1 VTAETCAPHSPDL
14 AAALAAGPYGC
25 VSAESRAVL
34 LSTAEEVKVA
44 GGGIIPTT
52 AAEPGSR
59 SVHGQPGI
67 VLEGLLRIFVR
78 AELRQVTV
86 QYAGKDEL
94 FGIPALRGDGGVS
107 GITAQAQALADSR
120 VLLFRPDT
128 LEQLIVRD
136 AAMADVMIR
145 SLRLALYAGISLMA
159 ENVLSPLRQRIARH
173 LLDMAVKEGDD
184 VLVPVTV
191 QDLAH
196 ATGTVREVVTRV
208 LKDMREHRLIGRKG
222 GSLVLLDL
230 PALHLAARGGGEAE
244 ISATVRR

>member
-1 VTAETCAPHSPDL
+1 VAVEACAPHSPDL
-14 AAALAAGPYGC
+14 AAVLAKGPYGR

-34 LSTAEEVKVA
+34 LSTAEEVRVA
-44 GGGIIPTT
+44 GGGIIPP
-52 AAEPGSR
+52 AATGTGPR
-59 SVHGQPGI
+59 PAHGQPGI
-67 VLEGLLRIFVR
+67 VIEGLLRIFVR

-86 QYAGKDEL
+86 QYAGRDEL

-107 GITAQAQALADSR
+107 GITAQAQALVDSR

-128 LEQLIVRD
+128 VEDLIAGD
-136 AAMADVMIR
+136 AVMADVTIR
-145 SLRLALYAGISLMA
+145 SLRVALYTGISLMA

-173 LLDMAVKEGDD
+173 LLDLAVQEGGE

-230 PALHLAARGGGEAE
+230 PALHLAARGELNPGGGPE
-244 ISATVRR
+244 TRG